1 MLSGGCPAALSF
13 ADVKAARVLKGDAD
27 RPSAPAAADALSMNH
42 TRLATVR
49 LTAAVFE
56 PKALAI
62 V

>member
-1 MLSGGCPAALSF
+1 MQ
-13 ADVKAARVLKGDAD
+13 DDAD
-27 RPSAPAAADALSMNH
+27 RLSAPAAADALSMNH